1 VAVTC
6 SPSIRSSATHFI
18 DVFRR
23 FYGPT
28 HKAFEALDTKGQSAL
43 AADLASLIAEY
54 DVGGARG
61 LVVPAEYLEIVVR
74 TTG

>member
-1 VAVTC
+1 MFAF
-6 SPSIRSSATHFI
+6 RYESATHFV

-28 HKAFEALDTKGQSAL
+28 HKAFEALDSKGQGAL

-54 DVGGARG
+54 DVGGGRA
-61 LVVPAEYLEIVVR
+61 LVVPAEYLEVVVR
-74 TTG
+74 TVG